1 MLRNIGFALLALTL
15 VLSPLHAQQVDE
27 QDLELM
33 RELGVKLLFE
43 GREYSLDEFLRLHPN
58 TLPTIPM
65 DLNDPLYDAWKL
77 IRDNLSEGR
86 EPGPINIQHTS

>member
-1 MLRNIGFALLALTL
+1 MMLRNTGFALLALTL

-43 GREYSLDEFLRLHPN
+43 GR
-58 TLPTIPM
+58 
-65 DLNDPLYDAWKL
+65 DPLHL
-77 IRDNLSEGR
+77 TIQ
-86 EPGPINIQHTS
+86 PG